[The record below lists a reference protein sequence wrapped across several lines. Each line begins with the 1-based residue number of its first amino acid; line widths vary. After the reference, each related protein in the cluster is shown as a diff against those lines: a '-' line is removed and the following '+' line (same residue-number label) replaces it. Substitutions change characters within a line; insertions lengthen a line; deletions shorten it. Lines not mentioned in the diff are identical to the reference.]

1 MKIRTK
7 ILAFLRHS
15 TKMRNI
21 KGGVD
26 SLRHTLFKDGFVVR
40 NFKARKFL
48 SLDALQQK
56 QIREKALADAFAK
69 EEEAKAREKAAR
81 EARGRAQARISSVN
95 KSSWDVAIA
104 QSSDRYSEVTT
115 SATFQQLDSEI
126 EDLLSN
132 KLRLPS
138 FKVSNRPWIK
148 ESSEATPQTRGG
160 ESLSQRIQTTT
171 KTQGSNF
178 PNLKPTPDYKPYS
191 DSELFLRHLIHTGKS
206 GKLGSQLVDVH
217 QAIDARENP
226 QPISEI
232 SISHLMSAG
241 CHFGHSKSLWRPST
255 QPYIFGEYQGTHLID
270 LNETLAALKR
280 AAHVIKDVSRK
291 GGLVLYVGT
300 GKLVE
305 QHRALERAAER
316 SGGYYVSRRWIPGTI
331 TNALEVT
338 KQLGGV
344 QKVEVNMGDD
354 ITLRNISQ
362 DGTIKPDIV
371 IILNPVEN
379 RNVINECTIA
389 RIPTIGLSDTD
400 MEPSLLSYP
409 IPCNDDSIRAITL
422 VLGVLSRA
430 AEEGVQ
436 ERKGYFQKFSS
447 VKSSALV

>member
-1 MKIRTK
+1 
-7 ILAFLRHS
+7 
-15 TKMRNI
+15 MRNT

-26 SLRHTLFKDGFVVR
+26 SLKHSLFKASFI
-40 NFKARKFL
+40 ARSFEARQFL
-48 SLDALQQK
+48 SFDALQQK

-95 KSSWDVAIA
+95 TTPWDVAIP
-104 QSSDRYSEVTT
+104 QSSYRSSEVST
-115 SATFQQLDSEI
+115 SAKFQQLDSEI

-132 KLRLPS
+132 KLRLPITGS
-138 FKVSNRPWIK
+138 YP
-148 ESSEATPQTRGG
+148 ESRGDAA
-160 ESLSQRIQTTT
+160 SLSQKIQTTT
-171 KTQGSNF
+171 KTEGSNF
-178 PNLKPTPDYKPYS
+178 PNLRPTPDYKPYS

-206 GKLGSQLVDVH
+206 GKLGSQLMDVH
-217 QAIDARENP
+217 QAKDARENP

-241 CHFGHSKSLWRPST
+241 CHFGHSKSSWRPST

-291 GGLVLYVGT
+291 GGLILFVGT
-300 GKLVE
+300 GRSVE

-354 ITLRNISQ
+354 ITSRNISQ

-436 ERKGYFQKFSS
+436 ERKGFFKIFFGQIICSGSS
-447 VKSSALV
+447 VFL

>member
-1 MKIRTK
+1 
-7 ILAFLRHS
+7 
-15 TKMRNI
+15 MRNT

-26 SLRHTLFKDGFVVR
+26 SLKHSLFKASFI
-40 NFKARKFL
+40 ARSFEARQFL
-48 SLDALQQK
+48 SFDALQQK

-95 KSSWDVAIA
+95 TTPWDVAIP
-104 QSSDRYSEVTT
+104 QSSYRSSEVST
-115 SATFQQLDSEI
+115 SAKFQQLDSEI

-138 FKVSNRPWIK
+138 FKISNRPWIK
-148 ESSEATPQTRGG
+148 ESQEAIPESRGDAA
-160 ESLSQRIQTTT
+160 SLSQKIQTTT
-171 KTQGSNF
+171 KTEGSNF
-178 PNLKPTPDYKPYS
+178 PNLRPTPDYKPYS

-206 GKLGSQLVDVH
+206 GKLGSQLMDVH
-217 QAIDARENP
+217 QAKDARENP

-291 GGLVLYVGT
+291 GGLILFVGT
-300 GKLVE
+300 GRLVE

-436 ERKGYFQKFSS
+436 ERKGLFQKFSS